1 MNLSKEIPKIL
12 PIFMVVKD
20 ENSQYNMLYRSPQ
33 HIYIYACRRRY
44 NCFVY
49 IYTHTSSSPLFN
61 NYQLKSRKND
71 PRQPLPSSWQLSF
84 SLQEREEKL
93 AAEKHSAARGAFG
106 RFFFIFSVRIIGC
119 FQKKGTPKWMVY
131 KGKPY

>member
-33 HIYIYACRRRY
+33 HIYIYIYACRRRY

-71 PRQPLPSSWQLSF
+71 PRQPLPSSWQLHFRSRNVKRSWQRKTQRSKRCF
-84 SLQEREEKL
+84 WK
-93 AAEKHSAARGAFG
+93 
-106 RFFFIFSVRIIGC
+106 FFFLYFCKDNWV
-119 FQKKGTPKWMVY
+119 FPKKRYPKMD
-131 KGKPY
+131 GL